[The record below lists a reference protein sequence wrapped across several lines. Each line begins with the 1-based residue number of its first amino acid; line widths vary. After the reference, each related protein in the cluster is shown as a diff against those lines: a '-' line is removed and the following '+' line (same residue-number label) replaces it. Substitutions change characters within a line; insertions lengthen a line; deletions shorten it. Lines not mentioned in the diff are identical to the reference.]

1 MDLGEKLQ
9 ILQEIIYRNAEAEL
23 MNAEVPPTLRTM
35 VIDNVAAR
43 FKEIAYKDTL
53 LRNLQKEEP
62 EPERHT
68 GTPAEL
74 LKEIGKGE

>member
-1 MDLGEKLQ
+1 M
-9 ILQEIIYRNAEAEL
+9 
-23 MNAEVPPTLRTM
+23 PPSIRTI

-43 FKEIAYKDTL
+43 FKEMAYKDTL
-53 LRNLQKEEP
+53 LRGLQKEEP

-68 GTPAEL
+68 GTPADL

>member
-23 MNAEVPPTLRTM
+23 ENAEVPPSIRTI

-43 FKEIAYKDTL
+43 FKEMAYKDTL
-53 LRNLQKEEP
+53 LRGLQKE

-68 GTPAEL
+68 GTPADL